1 MSLNS
6 LKNSPKDIVHALEET
21 KKLADKLLKKRKFN
35 EERAEHDRTPRIIIG
50 ERTVKG
56 DVTRVKPPPRP
67 APLPPMSPFER
78 AHDKGYSKD
87 SDD

>member
-50 ERTVKG
+50 ERE
-56 DVTRVKPPPRP
+56 VKPKPRP
-67 APLPPMSPFER
+67 APMPPMSPFE
-78 AHDKGYSKD
+78 
-87 SDD
+87 